1 MHVLQI
7 EYFRY
12 ILKSNILHIATII
25 ILVTKI
31 IISIHIILVLGHM
44 HNEEDAE

>member
-7 EYFRY
+7 EYFRC

-25 ILVTKI
+25 KLVTKN
-31 IISIHIILVLGHM
+31 IISINIILVLGHM